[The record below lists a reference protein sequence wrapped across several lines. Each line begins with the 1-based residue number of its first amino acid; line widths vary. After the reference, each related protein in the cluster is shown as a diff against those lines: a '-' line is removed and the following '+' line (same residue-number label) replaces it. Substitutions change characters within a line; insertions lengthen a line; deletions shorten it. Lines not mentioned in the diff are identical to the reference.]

1 MSFFKEGQGME
12 LDKHKKYKSKY
23 GEKELFWGLGIEEET
38 YFQFTRPI
46 YAASPLIRD
55 NHKAERYSVDYYKS
69 LKPVH
74 KEAFKQLFPDAS
86 GFVPLPYFFNGHS
99 FQSIDV
105 QGNHRTTYE
114 AQPKPNPK
122 FIGSSFFEDLQHYKP
137 KLFKDQHEITF
148 TFDGDTVE
156 FITQNFY
163 KAKVPEII
171 QELKTYKATFLK
183 TVNDYILKMNLYRDK
198 GLLMYPPRNPGFA
211 VFHSNPQNIV
221 MFNSG
226 TYHINITLPTL
237 LGSRDA
243 KTGLPELLYPELF
256 EDQHKRCILFYQWLE
271 PILIAIYGTPDP
283 FSSQFSDYSS
293 SSQRCAVSRYIGIGS
308 YDTTQMRKG
317 KYLTEDIEKIRGSDT
332 SYWWYSRYH
341 QTSGYIA
348 LNKIGMDIN
357 YRKHYNHGIELRF
370 FDWFPESQLQE
381 LIELLV
387 YVADAALIISNEP
400 PEPVMSETWNDLVLG
415 ILKEGKDLR
424 LTPTMLATY
433 EKILGLPLFGLEM
446 TVADLYVYLRDSYKK
461 KYSMGMCA
469 RMMLPK

>member
-1 MSFFKEGQGME
+1 ME
-12 LDKHKKYKSKY
+12 LEKHKKYKIKY
-23 GEKELFWGLGIEEET
+23 GEQELFWGLGIEEET

-46 YAASPLIRD
+46 YAAAPLIRE

-74 KEAFKQLFPDAS
+74 REAFRQRFPDAS
-86 GFVPLPYFFNGHS
+86 GFFSLPYLFNSHS

-114 AQPKPNPK
+114 VEPKPNPK
-122 FIGSSFFEDLQHYKP
+122 FLGSSFFEDLQHYKP
-137 KLFKDQHEITF
+137 KLFKDHYEITF
-148 TFDGDTVE
+148 TFDGDTIE

-163 KAKVPEII
+163 KAKVHTTI

-183 TVNDYILKMNLYRDK
+183 AVNDYILKMNLYMDK
-198 GLLMYPPRNPGFA
+198 GFLMYPPKNPGFA

-237 LGSRDA
+237 LGSKNP

-271 PILIAIYGTPDP
+271 PILIAVYGTPDP
-283 FSSQFSDYSS
+283 FSSTFSDYST
-293 SSQRCAVSRYIGIGS
+293 SSQRCAVSRYIGIGT
-308 YDTTQMRKG
+308 YDTVQMRKG
-317 KYLTEDIEKIRGSDT
+317 KYLTEEIDKIRGYDNSF
-332 SYWWYSRYH
+332 WWYTRYH
-341 QTSGYIA
+341 QTSGYVP
-348 LNKIGMDIN
+348 LTKIGMDIN

-387 YVADAALIISNEP
+387 YVADAALISSNEP
-400 PEPVMSETWNDLVLG
+400 PEPVMSETWNDLVIG
-415 ILKEGKDLR
+415 ILEEGKDLQ
-424 LTPTMLATY
+424 LTATMLATY
-433 EKILGLPLFGLEM
+433 EKILGLQLFGLNLTLLE
-446 TVADLYVYLRDSYKK
+446 LYTMIRDSYKK

-469 RMMLPK
+469 RMMLSSK